1 MLGRSSSLVSNWISG
16 SYFKIISDNC
26 FLLNRV
32 HPEHNLI
39 TQAAELSFCVRDVCS
54 ESSWWFE
61 LPQEVQLCSF
71 LSDCCVRGETDTAS
85 LWLFNS
91 VFSVCGE
98 HVCPFSFGL
107 NVFMWCVTVEHF
119 LLSVFGYWRT
129 SQQRCGLP
137 AGGFLPPCFLYCAAL
152 SVKLKCFVFLLSY
165 CSIQP
170 LYFLWFNADLW
181 PTGAAVFLYAVFVL
195 LHCIS
200 FK

>member
-1 MLGRSSSLVSNWISG
+1 MMLERSSSLVSNWISG

-32 HPEHNLI
+32 HPEHNPI
-39 TQAAELSFCVRDVCS
+39 TQEAEPSFCVRDVCS

-91 VFSVCGE
+91 VFSICGE
-98 HVCPFSFGL
+98 HVCPFSFGRNL
-107 NVFMWCVTVEHF
+107 FMWCVTF
-119 LLSVFGYWRT
+119 
-129 SQQRCGLP
+129 
-137 AGGFLPPCFLYCAAL
+137 
-152 SVKLKCFVFLLSY
+152 
-165 CSIQP
+165 
-170 LYFLWFNADLW
+170 YFLCLVTEGRASSGVASLLVLSSLHVSFTVQLWVWRWSVLCSCWVTAPSSLFTFSDLMLICGQH
-181 PTGAAVFLYAVFVL
+181 GAAVFLYAVFVL

-200 FK
+200 FR